1 MIYFFDDFESLAK
14 EHNTEKA
21 MDILTEQN
29 RNKVLSFTHTEQKL
43 LSLAG
48 RLLLQKVIGKQPLDF
63 SDTGKPTIAA
73 TETAKQLGAAGVPAA
88 AEPQTFF
95 NISHCKM
102 CAVLIVAHSE
112 CGIDIESVD
121 RKIGQAVYEKI
132 FDAATMPK
140 TPAEAIAFWTL
151 KESFAKATGA
161 GLSADF
167 RKITKD
173 TIAQCGYFC
182 KTAIHKTPCAE
193 YVFSYCVKTAEIAD
207 ETVATTDSFAVAKTD
222 GFCVEQKY
230 VTLSV
235 EDLLAITGTMDDAQ

>member
-14 EHNTEKA
+14 EQNTEKA

-63 SDTGKPTIAA
+63 SDTGKPTIAEN
-73 TETAKQLGAAGVPAA
+73 ETAKQLGGAGEPAA
-88 AEPQTFF
+88 AVPQTFF

-102 CAVLIVAHSE
+102 CAALIASHSE
-112 CGIDIESVD
+112 CGIDIESVDRNIGRKTD

-173 TIAQCGYFC
+173 TITQCGYLC
-182 KTAIHKTPCAE
+182 KTATHKTPFAE
-193 YVFSYCVKTAEIAD
+193 YVFSYCVKTAEIAKI
-207 ETVATTDSFAVAKTD
+207 E
-222 GFCVEQKY
+222 GFCAEQKY

-235 EDLLAITGTMDDAQ
+235 EDLLAMTGTMDDAR